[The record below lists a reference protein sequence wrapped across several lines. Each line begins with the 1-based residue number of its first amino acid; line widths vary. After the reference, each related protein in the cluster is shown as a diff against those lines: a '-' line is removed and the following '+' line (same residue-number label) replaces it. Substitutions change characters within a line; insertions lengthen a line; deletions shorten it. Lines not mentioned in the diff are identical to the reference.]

1 MIIFLFAINICSA
14 IKISEIEL
22 NPAGTD
28 KGNEWIELFSDEKIN
43 LGEYKLVN
51 NDGSNQIFLLNCK
64 LNYRLIIV

>member
-43 LGEYKLVN
+43 FYYALKLPEEFLEN
-51 NDGSNQIFLLNCK
+51 PYLIQNDNT
-64 LNYRLIIV
+64 